1 MNMLQAVKSKEL
13 DMKGA
18 AELLGVSY
26 GTLYGRYR
34 ENFGYLKHAWNIS
47 GRPQKKANLF
57 SDPGT
62 KAVLDSLRAGHMNVK
77 QAAEALGMD
86 PGMLAYQ
93 LAGKVSIILC
103 SGAEPKIF
111 IFGSGFDFDHNFGS
125 GSSSSSSHIL
135 AL

>member
-1 MNMLQAVKSKEL
+1 MSNTSWRYNHSIDYNLAVAIPWSFWSILPNLMNMLQAVKSKEL

-93 LAGKVSIILC
+93 LAGKVS
-103 SGAEPKIF
+103 KV
-111 IFGSGFDFDHNFGS
+111 
-125 GSSSSSSHIL
+125 
-135 AL
+135 